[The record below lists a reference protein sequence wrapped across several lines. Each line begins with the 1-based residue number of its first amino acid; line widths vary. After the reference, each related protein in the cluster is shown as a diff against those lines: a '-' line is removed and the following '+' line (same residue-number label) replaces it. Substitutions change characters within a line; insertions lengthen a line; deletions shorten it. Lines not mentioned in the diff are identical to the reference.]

1 MTSETTSGCTM
12 CVGMVSVSN
21 SMHAWLIYSYSAFMS
36 ILVFIIAIPSGM
48 KSVTDYKHIIMS
60 HIMHSACGPHA
71 DNLALDNRK
80 PQSVDLATS
89 TSEVATTLQEP
100 IV

>member
-1 MTSETTSGCTM
+1 MQYLPHKQRRNYSETFPHLPAPGEKVTWDNALY
-12 CVGMVSVSN
+12 SV
-21 SMHAWLIYSYSAFMS
+21 HHCPSYH
-36 ILVFIIAIPSGM
+36 LGLN
-48 KSVTDYKHIIMS
+48 KHIIIS
-60 HIMHSACGPHA
+60 HNMHSACGRHE